1 MKGDETDMP
10 EFPPVTMYTLP
21 VRTGRESGWKVIL
34 GMNNGNQRRI
44 EKVEGRMRNRC
55 NWE

>member
-1 MKGDETDMP
+1 MQGDETDMP

-34 GMNNGNQRRI
+34 RMNDGNQRRI
-44 EKVEGRMRNRC
+44 EKVE
-55 NWE
+55 